1 MHELIEIS
9 NKSLK
14 GTISI
19 GELWGNKDSMRHLK
33 ENKMFFNKD
42 ILLEEL
48 KHLKKKKKIEK
59 TK

>member
-1 MHELIEIS
+1 MQVTQIS
-9 NKSLK
+9 NKNLK

-48 KHLKKKKKIEK
+48 RHLNKKKKIEK
-59 TK
+59 RK